1 MKGKSEA
8 RHAGGWQLDTLKT
21 RVQSAAGASIGSVVR
36 SVPDI
41 GLRGLY
47 RRAAALP
54 ASCASCGAA
63 WTPRMASLPWLM
75 PGEQGERLLIG

>member
-1 MKGKSEA
+1 MLTV
-8 RHAGGWQLDTLKT
+8 QLDTLKT

-47 RRAAALP
+47 RRAALLTHP
-54 ASCASCGAA
+54 LQRLKRHCTTGLC
-63 WTPRMASLPWLM
+63 RR
-75 PGEQGERLLIG
+75 PGERA